1 MMTEEY
7 ITKWLIETMYA
18 ARKNKRYGRDSIDF
32 ERRWVPELRRMAHAL
47 ATRSF
52 RVERNYAFLTSV
64 PKWREIFATEFQGRM
79 ADHLLCDSLS
89 PYIEQELHS
98 RTFNNRVSKGSQAA
112 INQVIEDIAEVTGG
126 YREPARIIKW
136 DLKGFFPNA
145 NLDVMCRLFCELID
159 RHADDIVSSFDDET
173 PEFLK
178 WLAMVIIHCRP
189 QTHYELRTPWRL
201 WKEHIEPEKSLFSKP
216 PGIGAHIGRMTSQT
230 GMGLYLN
237 DEVRWLN
244 DECGI
249 RSTLFMDDC
258 VMVVPGRLHSYALS
272 LFPELRRRLAA
283 KGVRMNEKKFYDQPY
298 QHGLEFLGSHIRAW
312 SIILNDVTYARA
324 IARIKEYNAI
334 PNNEKYYHLDRFV
347 STVNSYTGLLKNRT
361 SFRRIC
367 RLRDAVAAEWWQ
379 WLEWDYNRKC
389 ITYKQGDSPNE
400 RLNDKYHLNLKCYD
414 TIRNHR
420 AEKCSGQR
428 KADTSVAA

>member
-7 ITKWLIETMYA
+7 ISKWLIETMYA

-32 ERRWVPELRRMAHAL
+32 ERRWVPELRRMAHTL

-89 PYIEQELHS
+89 PYIEQELHP
-98 RTFNNRVSKGSQAA
+98 RTFNNRVGKGSQAA

-145 NLDVMCRLFCELID
+145 NLNVMCQMFCELTD
-159 RHADDIVSSFDDET
+159 RHADEIIAGSGKNEM

-189 QTHYELRTPWRL
+189 QTHCELRTPWRL
-201 WKEHIEPEKSLFSKP
+201 WGEHIEPEKSLFSKP
-216 PGIGAHIGRMTSQT
+216 AGIGAPIGRMTSQT

-258 VMVVPGRLHSYALS
+258 VMVVPERLHGYALS
-272 LFPELRRRLAA
+272 LFPELRKRLSA
-283 KGVRMNEKKFYDQPY
+283 KGVRMNERKFYDQPY
-298 QHGLEFLGSHIRAW
+298 QHGLEFLGSHIHPW
-312 SIILNDVTYARA
+312 SIILNDGTFARA
-324 IARIKEYNAI
+324 IARIEEYNAI
-334 PNNEKYYHLDRFV
+334 PSREKYHHLDRFI

-379 WLEWDYNRKC
+379 WLEWDYR
-389 ITYKQGDSPNE
+389 
-400 RLNDKYHLNLKCYD
+400 RLCVVSKPQYTFRARLCKKYNLKLKR
-414 TIRNHR
+414 I
-420 AEKCSGQR
+420 
-428 KADTSVAA
+428 